1 MAHRADRVIALVIA
15 ITFFATSFTLSFLV
29 IWQLY
34 TDNKESKNV
43 NQTNATP
50 SENTNKPAQ
59 QLQGTQLA
67 NFTPVE
73 KIDSLQRQEIKAG
86 TGAEVKPGDSITV
99 DYTGA
104 VAKTGTVFQSS
115 LDTGEPISFSLD
127 GVIPGWRDGIPGAK
141 VGGVYRVL
149 IPAAQAY
156 ADSPPQGSG
165 IPANADLVFDITI
178 HSTGKATE

>member
-1 MAHRADRVIALVIA
+1 MARRADRIIALVIA
-15 ITFFATSFTLSFLV
+15 ITFFGTSFALSFLV

-43 NQTNATP
+43 NQTATTD
-50 SENTNKPAQ
+50 NTNDAPKTR
-59 QLQGTQLA
+59 LQGTQLA
-67 NFTPVE
+67 NFTPVQ
-73 KIDSLQRQEIKAG
+73 KIDSLQRQEVKAGAGTEIKAG
-86 TGAEVKPGDSITV
+86 DTITV

-104 VAKTGTVFQSS
+104 VAATGTIFQSS
-115 LDTGEPISFSLD
+115 LDTGQPISFSLD
-127 GVIPGWRDGIPGAK
+127 GVIAGWRDGIPGAK
-141 VGGVYRVL
+141 VGGTYRIM

-165 IPANADLVFDITI
+165 IPANADLVFDITV